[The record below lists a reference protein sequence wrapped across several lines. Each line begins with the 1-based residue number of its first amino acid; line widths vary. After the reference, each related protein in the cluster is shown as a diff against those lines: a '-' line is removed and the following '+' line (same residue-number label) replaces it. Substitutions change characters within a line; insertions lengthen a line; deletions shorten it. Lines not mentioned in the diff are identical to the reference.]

1 MTSADIF
8 FQPISNFQV
17 IPSRSLVSLS
27 DLNCLRAEQALFL
40 LDESIFTWIT
50 PTG

>member
-8 FQPISNFQV
+8 QPISKY
-17 IPSRSLVSLS
+17 IPTTSLVSLS
-27 DLNCLRAEQALFL
+27 YLNYQRTERALFL